1 MFEFLMS
8 VCVALTY
15 MLMMYIAY
23 LFLLFCMGD
32 KLEDGIINN
41 PWYIFVILFWP
52 VLLPIQLFLVI
63 IKFNGKKVFA
73 FISRIDTKVKSKVKS
88 SGEKL
93 RSKL

>member
-1 MFEFLMS
+1 MFEFLMAIS
-8 VCVALTY
+8 FILTY
-15 MLMMYIAY
+15 MLMMYISY

-32 KLEDGIINN
+32 KLEDGIIDN
-41 PWYIFVILFWP
+41 PWYIFVFLFWP
-52 VLLPIQLFLVI
+52 VLLPIHLFLII